1 MPANP
6 TATRTTITGELP
18 PLPRTPLLRLLRD
31 QARITG
37 ALMMRE
43 IYTRFGRDNIG
54 FAWIIAEP
62 AIFCLAVILLWSLIK
77 HQGHAETPIVPFL
90 LTGYMPLLLFR
101 HMTGRLLRCMQAN
114 AALLYH
120 RAITILTLYMARIGV
135 EVLGTSAA
143 FASCL
148 VIFWFAGFVEV
159 PDDPSLMLGGWL
171 LYAWFA
177 AATAIGVG
185 ALSERSEVAEK
196 IWNPISYIMIPLS
209 GTFYMVHWIPAEY
222 RESLLWMPPINGV
235 EMIRGGYFGPA
246 VPTYFDPIYLV
257 FVNLL
262 LTAAGLLFVKDAR
275 SYVEIE

>member
-1 MPANP
+1 MPASP
-6 TATRTTITGELP
+6 TVTRTTITGDLP
-18 PLPRTPLLRLLRD
+18 PAPRAPLLGLLRD

-77 HQGHAETPIVPFL
+77 HQGHAETPVVPFL

-120 RAITILTLYMARIGV
+120 RSITILTLYMARIGV

-159 PDDPSLMLGGWL
+159 PDDPSMMLGGWL

-246 VPTYFDPIYLV
+246 VPTYFDPIYLIY
-257 FVNLL
+257 VNLI
-262 LTAAGLLFVKDAR
+262 LTAVGLLFVKDAR